1 MKCEHNNAVK
11 KCAVS
16 LALFISLGI
25 PCYFDI
31 KRRSAEICSISTLKM
46 TLLQNAAYG
55 VIHGIP
61 EITLE
66 TFAWLVFFIILCCLT
81 SVIECLVE
89 TSMQRYEFRIF
100 RMQLFCMGNLLNIL
114 LHVLRC
120 WLNVGAAD
128 VFLETER
135 KDFRMFSLEER
146 ERAVELYFTTPMT
159 TAQVVEHL
167 GYPTRQ
173 CLERW
178 LAMDSRYAGHMAKPI
193 IPLETRRRAVE
204 LVLGG
209 MQQKQAAKQ
218 LGVSVGAVHGW
229 VRAYRKGGMAALQPK
244 NRNSAQGNKPADSR
258 RRPSAADDD
267 DAEALRRRVEELE
280 LENALMREVV
290 EVVKKDPGADL
301 RRLSNREKTLL
312 IDRLRPA
319 YSLSSMTCLL
329 AIAPSSYHYHHARLG
344 VDKYAGLR
352 AEVAGAFADSKGRY
366 GYRRIKAVLKTGVS
380 EKVVRRIMAEEGLVA
395 HVPKRRRYSSYE
407 GETTPAPANLVD
419 RDFTAE
425 RPNEKWLTDIT
436 EIKAR
441 DGKVYLSPMIDCFD
455 GKIVAYTAG
464 FSPNAELANRM
475 LEKAASTL
483 PGNARPLVHSD
494 RGCHYRWP
502 GWLGLMERFGLTR
515 SMSAKGCSPDNAAA
529 EGFFGRMK
537 TEAVYPEK
545 WEEHTRNEVLALVD
559 EYIRWYNHERI
570 KQSLGWMSPVQYRQ
584 SQGMAA

>member
-1 MKCEHNNAVK
+1 M
-11 KCAVS
+11 S
-16 LALFISLGI
+16 G
-25 PCYFDI
+25 
-31 KRRSAEICSISTLKM
+31 
-46 TLLQNAAYG
+46 
-55 VIHGIP
+55 
-61 EITLE
+61 
-66 TFAWLVFFIILCCLT
+66 
-81 SVIECLVE
+81 
-89 TSMQRYEFRIF
+89 
-100 RMQLFCMGNLLNIL
+100 
-114 LHVLRC
+114 
-120 WLNVGAAD
+120 
-128 VFLETER
+128 
-135 KDFRMFSLEER
+135 LEER

-178 LAMDSRYAGHMAKPI
+178 PAMDSRHAGHMAKPI

-204 LVLGG
+204 LVPGG

-218 LGVSVGAVHGW
+218 LGVGVGAVHGW

-244 NRNSAQGNKPADSR
+244 NRNAAQGNKPADSR

-290 EVVKKDPGADL
+290 EVVRKRP
-301 RRLSNREKTLL
+301 RR
-312 IDRLRPA
+312 RPA
-319 YSLSSMTCLL
+319 
-329 AIAPSSYHYHHARLG
+329 APVEQGEDPVDRPVEAGVFARL
-344 VDKYAGLR
+344 DDMPARHR
-352 AEVAGAFADSKGRY
+352 AQRPPTATTPGSALTS
-366 GYRRIKAVLKTGVS
+366 
-380 EKVVRRIMAEEGLVA
+380 
-395 HVPKRRRYSSYE
+395 
-407 GETTPAPANLVD
+407 TPAPANLVD

-425 RPNEKWLTDIT
+425 RPNEKWLTDIS

-464 FSPNAELANRM
+464 FSPNAEPANRM
-475 LEKAASTL
+475 PEKAASTL

-494 RGCHYRWP
+494 RGRHYRWP

-559 EYIRWYNHERI
+559 EYIHWHDRERI

-584 SQGMAA
+584 NQGMAA

>member
-1 MKCEHNNAVK
+1 M
-11 KCAVS
+11 
-16 LALFISLGI
+16 
-25 PCYFDI
+25 
-31 KRRSAEICSISTLKM
+31 
-46 TLLQNAAYG
+46 
-55 VIHGIP
+55 
-61 EITLE
+61 
-66 TFAWLVFFIILCCLT
+66 
-81 SVIECLVE
+81 
-89 TSMQRYEFRIF
+89 
-100 RMQLFCMGNLLNIL
+100 
-114 LHVLRC
+114 
-120 WLNVGAAD
+120 
-128 VFLETER
+128 ETER
-135 KDFRMFSLEER
+135 KDFRMSGLEER

-204 LVLGG
+204 PVPGSV
-209 MQQKQAAKQ
+209 QKRAAKQ
-218 LGVSVGAVHGW
+218 LGAGVGAVHGW

-244 NRNSAQGNKPADSR
+244 NRNAAQGNKPADSR

-267 DAEALRRRVEELE
+267 DAEASRRRVEELE

-290 EVVKKDPGADL
+290 EA
-301 RRLSNREKTLL
+301 RRKRP
-312 IDRLRPA
+312 RRRPA
-319 YSLSSMTCLL
+319 
-329 AIAPSSYHYHHARLG
+329 APVEQGEDPVDRPVEAGVFARLDG
-344 VDKYAGLR
+344 MLARHR
-352 AEVAGAFADSKGRY
+352 AERPPTATTPGSALTS
-366 GYRRIKAVLKTGVS
+366 
-380 EKVVRRIMAEEGLVA
+380 
-395 HVPKRRRYSSYE
+395 
-407 GETTPAPANLVD
+407 TPAPANLVD

-425 RPNEKWLTDIT
+425 RPNEKWLTGIS

-475 LEKAASTL
+475 PEKAASTL
-483 PGNARPLVHSD
+483 PGNARPPVHSD

-559 EYIRWYNHERI
+559 ECIRWHDRERI

>member
-1 MKCEHNNAVK
+1 M
-11 KCAVS
+11 S
-16 LALFISLGI
+16 G
-25 PCYFDI
+25 
-31 KRRSAEICSISTLKM
+31 
-46 TLLQNAAYG
+46 
-55 VIHGIP
+55 
-61 EITLE
+61 
-66 TFAWLVFFIILCCLT
+66 
-81 SVIECLVE
+81 
-89 TSMQRYEFRIF
+89 
-100 RMQLFCMGNLLNIL
+100 
-114 LHVLRC
+114 
-120 WLNVGAAD
+120 
-128 VFLETER
+128 
-135 KDFRMFSLEER
+135 LEER

-280 LENALMREVV
+280 PGERVDAGGGGGR
-290 EVVKKDPGADL
+290 KKRP
-301 RRLSNREKTLL
+301 RR
-312 IDRLRPA
+312 RPA
-319 YSLSSMTCLL
+319 APVEQGEDPVDRPVEAGVFAQLDDML
-329 AIAPSSYHYHHARLG
+329 ARH
-344 VDKYAGLR
+344 R
-352 AEVAGAFADSKGRY
+352 AERPPTATTPGSALTS
-366 GYRRIKAVLKTGVS
+366 
-380 EKVVRRIMAEEGLVA
+380 
-395 HVPKRRRYSSYE
+395 
-407 GETTPAPANLVD
+407 TPAPANLVD

>member
-1 MKCEHNNAVK
+1 M
-11 KCAVS
+11 
-16 LALFISLGI
+16 
-25 PCYFDI
+25 
-31 KRRSAEICSISTLKM
+31 
-46 TLLQNAAYG
+46 
-55 VIHGIP
+55 
-61 EITLE
+61 
-66 TFAWLVFFIILCCLT
+66 
-81 SVIECLVE
+81 
-89 TSMQRYEFRIF
+89 
-100 RMQLFCMGNLLNIL
+100 
-114 LHVLRC
+114 
-120 WLNVGAAD
+120 
-128 VFLETER
+128 ETER
-135 KDFRMFSLEER
+135 KDFRMSGLEER
-146 ERAVELYFTTPMT
+146 ERAVELYFTTPIT

-280 LENALMREVV
+280 PGERVDAGGGGGR
-290 EVVKKDPGADL
+290 KKDPGADL

-425 RPNEKWLTDIT
+425 RPNEKRPADIT
-436 EIKAR
+436 R
-441 DGKVYLSPMIDCFD
+441 DQGQGREGVPLADDRLLRWQDRRIHRRLQPQRGAGQPDAGESGLD
-455 GKIVAYTAG
+455 TAG
-464 FSPNAELANRM
+464 ERASPGAFRPWMPLPVARM
-475 LEKAASTL
+475 ARAHGTL
-483 PGNARPLVHSD
+483 RADALHEREGLFAGQRGRGGILRQDED
-494 RGCHYRWP
+494 RGGLPREVGGTHPQR
-502 GWLGLMERFGLTR
+502 GARLGR
-515 SMSAKGCSPDNAAA
+515 
-529 EGFFGRMK
+529 
-537 TEAVYPEK
+537 
-545 WEEHTRNEVLALVD
+545 
-559 EYIRWYNHERI
+559 
-570 KQSLGWMSPVQYRQ
+570 
-584 SQGMAA
+584 

>member
-1 MKCEHNNAVK
+1 M
-11 KCAVS
+11 
-16 LALFISLGI
+16 
-25 PCYFDI
+25 
-31 KRRSAEICSISTLKM
+31 
-46 TLLQNAAYG
+46 
-55 VIHGIP
+55 
-61 EITLE
+61 
-66 TFAWLVFFIILCCLT
+66 
-81 SVIECLVE
+81 
-89 TSMQRYEFRIF
+89 
-100 RMQLFCMGNLLNIL
+100 
-114 LHVLRC
+114 
-120 WLNVGAAD
+120 
-128 VFLETER
+128 
-135 KDFRMFSLEER
+135 
-146 ERAVELYFTTPMT
+146 ELYFTTPMT

-204 LVLGG
+204 LVLVG

-267 DAEALRRRVEELE
+267 DGGFAPQGRGTGAGERVD
-280 LENALMREVV
+280 AGGGGGR
-290 EVVKKDPGADL
+290 KKDPGADL

-366 GYRRIKAVLKTGVS
+366 GYHRIKAVLKTGVS

-425 RPNEKWLTDIT
+425 RPNEKRPADIS

-441 DGKVYLSPMIDCFD
+441 DGRGVPFAAGRLLRWRDRRIHRRLQPQRGAGQPDAGESGLDAAGERASPGAFRPWMPLP
-455 GKIVAYTAG
+455 VARMARAHGTLRADALHEREVLFAG
-464 FSPNAELANRM
+464 QRGRGGVLRQDE
-475 LEKAASTL
+475 
-483 PGNARPLVHSD
+483 D
-494 RGCHYRWP
+494 RGGPPREVGGTHPQR
-502 GWLGLMERFGLTR
+502 GARLGR
-515 SMSAKGCSPDNAAA
+515 
-529 EGFFGRMK
+529 
-537 TEAVYPEK
+537 
-545 WEEHTRNEVLALVD
+545 
-559 EYIRWYNHERI
+559 
-570 KQSLGWMSPVQYRQ
+570 
-584 SQGMAA
+584 